1 MKRILVIDD
10 DLETRTVIEIL
21 LKERNYVVEGISKW
35 QYLSYSVQYFK
46 PDLIL
51 MDVDLSG
58 ADGREICIELK
69 SSKQTRHI
77 PVILFSG
84 YPDLRDHLNGCEP
97 DAVIEKPIDLVNLL
111 KTITE
116 ALDTVSNTT

>member
-21 LKERNYVVEGISKW
+21 LKERDYIVEGISKW
-35 QYLSYSVQYFK
+35 QYLTYSIQYFK

-58 ADGREICIELK
+58 ADGREICQQLK
-69 SSKQTRHI
+69 TSKKTRHI
-77 PVILFSG
+77 PIILFSG
-84 YPDLRDHLNGCEP
+84 YPDLKDHLNGCVP
-97 DAVIEKPIDLVNLL
+97 DAVIEKPLDLNNLL
-111 KTITE
+111 ETISGT
-116 ALDTVSNTT
+116 LVH